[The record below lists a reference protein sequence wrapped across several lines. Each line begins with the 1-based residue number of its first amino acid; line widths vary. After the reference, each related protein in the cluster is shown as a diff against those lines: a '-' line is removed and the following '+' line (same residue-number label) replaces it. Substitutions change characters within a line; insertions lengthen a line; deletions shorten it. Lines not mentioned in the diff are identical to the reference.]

1 MTACRAII
9 AVSSPTPGLYDSKA
23 AEVQAVFRAAGD
35 DVDDD
40 ADEVLLGDLF
50 GSDAEQASK
59 RDPQKTQ
66 AGDRPGVTHAMPEC
80 FERLRAAAYKSD
92 HWKARLA
99 AYPDTTAPTMVAGC
113 TSERK
118 KGKQHSGG
126 ASCTCACD
134 LGCVS
139 GTGGR
144 R

>member
-1 MTACRAII
+1 MLASQPDDFCSAFEVVMTACRAII

-66 AGDRPGVTHAMPEC
+66 AGDRPGA
-80 FERLRAAAYKSD
+80 RLTPQASRAASPSPASMAS
-92 HWKARLA
+92 KASSSALWL
-99 AYPDTTAPTMVAGC
+99 
-113 TSERK
+113 S
-118 KGKQHSGG
+118 
-126 ASCTCACD
+126 
-134 LGCVS
+134 
-139 GTGGR
+139 
-144 R
+144 